1 MLVSVNMGPVLKL
14 VRGKPEHKDHTK
26 ESSSPSCCKIS
37 QRHVPASGP
46 LRFATVAVLCLW
58 RVLFEKY
65 FFFCIKIASS
75 AGLFFFFLS
84 IVARG
89 DQQVGEDQQLVVG
102 ELLLVLLPVVVMG
115 ASEVGQSLLHGHLQH
130 ERLVDTELKAKVE
143 RK

>member
-1 MLVSVNMGPVLKL
+1 MLHR
-14 VRGKPEHKDHTK
+14 RG
-26 ESSSPSCCKIS
+26 
-37 QRHVPASGP
+37 
-46 LRFATVAVLCLW
+46 
-58 RVLFEKY
+58 
-65 FFFCIKIASS
+65 FFKK
-75 AGLFFFFLS
+75 FLS

-130 ERLVDTELKAKVE
+130 ERLVDTKLKAKVE